1 MSFNVA
7 FPPSLGLRANLEPL
21 QRERD
26 WIRVIWRF
34 LARNFLLDRG
44 SIGLVLFHGLILSF
58 IIAGFWLLDSLKDPV
73 LSTINGI
80 EYQPLAKLG
89 SVVVTL
95 IITFVYEY
103 ATTKLRKLE
112 LFHFVSSVFGLA
124 FLCISALL
132 SDPSYGL
139 KIEPK
144 GPQNFVGWLAYFLIE
159 AYGSLMVALFWSY
172 TNSIMNLEEAKGAYG
187 LIISVA
193 QIGAILGS
201 TMATQATKFGIPIL
215 FLLGSMTIFGISL
228 LMKVYIIVLP
238 RRKSKSQTSK
248 KMDYL
253 SSTNMDTTLEGPAV
267 ERRSGGA
274 FEGLSLVL
282 RHRYTLLILGV
293 SCVYEVVVTI
303 LDYQFKVL
311 GAASVQHTP
320 KDAAGGDQHENEFA
334 LLLGHFGQMT
344 NVFSFFVSLFGFSFL
359 VNRLGVRTSLM
370 IFPALLFAGVIIT
383 NLLSSL
389 WVLFVVVSL
398 IKALIFSFHDPVK
411 ELLYIPTSE
420 AIKFKAKAWI
430 DVFGARSAKALGSFI
445 CYSAFGD
452 AATLRT
458 VGELPCIIASVAV
471 ITLAYLAGSE
481 FQRLV
486 DNGIVISA
494 TGESEAVLVD
504 SSLDPVG
511 ARGDGESLLTS
522 LGSDSGELEKNRG
535 EIEDDFFGG
544 YRLRSLSKSTDVDDP
559 K

>member
-1 MSFNVA
+1 MSYSSGGLGT
-7 FPPSLGLRANLEPL
+7 PPFEALSSPYNY
-21 QRERD
+21 
-26 WIRVIWRF
+26 IRSARRF
-34 LARNFLLDRG
+34 LASTFLLDRG
-44 SIGLVLFHGLILSF
+44 SIGRVLFHGLILSF

-73 LSTINGI
+73 LTTINGI
-80 EYQPLAKLG
+80 EYQPMAKLG

-95 IITFVYEY
+95 MITFVYEY
-103 ATTKLRKLE
+103 MTTKLRKLE
-112 LFHFVSSVFGLA
+112 LFHFVSSVFGFV
-124 FLCISALL
+124 FLVISALL

-144 GPQNFVGWLAYFLIE
+144 GPQNAVGWISYFLIE

-201 TMATQATKFGIPIL
+201 TMATQASKFGIPVL
-215 FLLGSMTIFGISL
+215 FLLGSMTIFCISL
-228 LMKVYIIVLP
+228 LMKVYVIVLP
-238 RRKSKSQTSK
+238 REKRKDPK
-248 KMDYL
+248 KEYL
-253 SSTNMDTTLEGPAV
+253 SNINMDTTMEGPAV
-267 ERRSGGA
+267 ERKRGGLA
-274 FEGLSLVL
+274 EGLSLVV
-282 RHRYTLLILGV
+282 RHKYTLFILGV

-303 LDYQFKVL
+303 LDYQFKVM
-311 GAASVQHTP
+311 GAASVQNS
-320 KDAAGGDQHENEFA
+320 ANGDNENDFA

-344 NVFSFFVSLFGFSFL
+344 NIFSFFVSLFGFSFL
-359 VNRLGVRTSLM
+359 VNRLGVRSSLM
-370 IFPALLFAGVIIT
+370 IFPVLLFTGVIIT

-420 AIKFKAKAWI
+420 TIKFKAKAWI

-458 VGELPCIIASVAV
+458 VGEIPCIVASVAV

-486 DNGIVISA
+486 DSGIVISA
-494 TGESEAVLVD
+494 EGESEAVVD
-504 SSLDPVG
+504 ANVEPIGVGDEGAAMLMESISSG
-511 ARGDGESLLTS
+511 SGEGDG
-522 LGSDSGELEKNRG
+522 GRG
-535 EIEDDFFGG
+535 EIEDDFLGTF
-544 YRLRSLSKSTDVDDP
+544 RLRSLSKSYDVDDP
-559 K
+559 R

>member
-1 MSFNVA
+1 MSYSSGGLGT
-7 FPPSLGLRANLEPL
+7 PPFEALSSLEPYNYIGSA
-21 QRERD
+21 R
-26 WIRVIWRF
+26 RF
-34 LARNFLLDRG
+34 LASTFLLDRG
-44 SIGLVLFHGLILSF
+44 SIGRVLFHGLILSF

-73 LSTINGI
+73 LTTINGI
-80 EYQPLAKLG
+80 EYQPMAKLG

-95 IITFVYEY
+95 MTTFVYEY
-103 ATTKLRKLE
+103 MTTKLRKLE
-112 LFHFVSSVFGLA
+112 LFHFVSSVFGFV
-124 FLCISALL
+124 FLVISALL

-144 GPQNFVGWLAYFLIE
+144 GPQNAVGWLSYFLIE

-201 TMATQATKFGIPIL
+201 TMATQASKFGIPVL
-215 FLLGSMTIFGISL
+215 FLLGSMTIFCISL
-228 LMKVYIIVLP
+228 LMKVYVIVLP
-238 RRKSKSQTSK
+238 RK
-248 KMDYL
+248 KRRDPKKEYL
-253 SSTNMDTTLEGPAV
+253 SNINMDTTMEGPAV
-267 ERRSGGA
+267 ERKRGGLA
-274 FEGLSLVL
+274 EGLSLVV
-282 RHRYTLLILGV
+282 RHKYTLFILGV

-303 LDYQFKVL
+303 LDYQFKVM
-311 GAASVQHTP
+311 GAASVQNS
-320 KDAAGGDQHENEFA
+320 ANGDNENDFA

-344 NVFSFFVSLFGFSFL
+344 NIFSFFVSLFGFSFL
-359 VNRLGVRTSLM
+359 VNRLGVRSSLM
-370 IFPALLFAGVIIT
+370 IFPVLLFTGVIIT

-420 AIKFKAKAWI
+420 TIKFKAKAWI

-458 VGELPCIIASVAV
+458 VGEIPCIVASVAV

-486 DNGIVISA
+486 DSGIVISA
-494 TGESEAVLVD
+494 EGESEAVVD
-504 SSLDPVG
+504 ANVEPIGVGDEGAAMLMESISSG
-511 ARGDGESLLTS
+511 
-522 LGSDSGELEKNRG
+522 SGEGGGGRG
-535 EIEDDFFGG
+535 EIEDDFLGTI
-544 YRLRSLSKSTDVDDP
+544 RLRSLSKSYDVDDP
-559 K
+559 R

>member
-1 MSFNVA
+1 MSVSSGLGGI
-7 FPPSLGLRANLEPL
+7 PSEGLGLETY
-21 QRERD
+21 D
-26 WIRVIWRF
+26 YIRSVRRF
-34 LARNFLLDRG
+34 LASTFLLDRG
-44 SIGLVLFHGLILSF
+44 SIGRVLFHGLILSF

-73 LSTINGI
+73 LATINGI
-80 EYQPLAKLG
+80 EYQPMAKLG

-95 IITFVYEY
+95 LTTFVYEY

-112 LFHFVSSVFGLA
+112 LFHLVSSVFGLA
-124 FLCISALL
+124 FLILSALL
-132 SDPSYGL
+132 SDQSYGL

-144 GPQNFVGWLAYFLIE
+144 GPQNFVGWLSYFLIE

-215 FLLGSMTIFGISL
+215 FLLGSMTIFCISL
-228 LMKVYIIVLP
+228 LMKVYVIVLP
-238 RRKSKSQTSK
+238 RNKRKDPK
-248 KMDYL
+248 KIDYL
-253 SSTNMDTTLEGPAV
+253 ASANMDTTIEGPAV
-267 ERRSGGA
+267 ERKTGGLA
-274 FEGLSLVL
+274 EGLSLVV
-282 RHRYTLLILGV
+282 RHKYTLLILGV

-311 GAASVQHTP
+311 GAASVQNS
-320 KDAAGGDQHENEFA
+320 ANEENENEFA

-344 NVFSFFVSLFGFSFL
+344 NIFSFFVSLFGFSFL
-359 VNRLGVRTSLM
+359 VNRLGVRSSLM
-370 IFPALLFAGVIIT
+370 IFPVLLFAGVIIT

-452 AATLRT
+452 VATLRT
-458 VGELPCIIASVAV
+458 VGEIPCIIASVAV

-494 TGESEAVLVD
+494 EGESEAVVD
-504 SSLDPVG
+504 VNIELSGSVPLLDS
-511 ARGDGESLLTS
+511 RS
-522 LGSDSGELEKNRG
+522 SDSGEGPTG
-535 EIEDDFFGG
+535 EIEDDFLGNF
-544 YRLRSLSKSTDVDDP
+544 RLRSLSKSYDVDDP